1 MFLDINSEMKLTPE
15 NEIVESV
22 LYKIYGG
29 FDGLEDLLIKFN
41 DKYNPAKWKFSH
53 TDFEDFYNGKN
64 IELSFFENE
73 IYVKAEN
80 HTIVFNDFYEE
91 NFLFNYEPTA
101 YDSFNDKRNILHNV
115 LSIINKFCFEDE
127 FSENQKSIIINNI
140 VSRISHEIDKSEKC
154 TKKENEILFDKLI
167 YISNGYKATYDK
179 IYELFGTYINIE
191 KKEFTN
197 LEAIKNFS
205 KKATKKSPN
214 WHLVFNDILNGKIVL
229 IGEYNPQCFYEN
241 IPFDNPTQLG
251 DYLDKLYNKEK
262 SRLRSILTE
271 TMANSNTSKNIFHK
285 NKKKKLKE
293 MIDKSTVNE
302 ICDYFKN
309 KYNMLFSTDL
319 KKT

>member
-1 MFLDINSEMKLTPE
+1 M
-15 NEIVESV
+15 
-22 LYKIYGG
+22 
-29 FDGLEDLLIKFN
+29 
-41 DKYNPAKWKFSH
+41 
-53 TDFEDFYNGKN
+53 
-64 IELSFFENE
+64 
-73 IYVKAEN
+73 
-80 HTIVFNDFYEE
+80 
-91 NFLFNYEPTA
+91 FNYEPTA
-101 YDSFNDKRNILHNV
+101 YDSFNDKQNVLHNV
-115 LSIINKFCFEDE
+115 LSIISKLCFDDE
-127 FSENQKSIIINNI
+127 FSENQKATLIESI
-140 VSRISHEIDKSEKC
+140 VLKISLEIDKSEMC
-154 TKKENEILFDKLI
+154 TKDENEILFDKLI
-167 YISNGYKATYDK
+167 YISNGYKATYNK
-179 IYELFGTYINIE
+179 IYELFGKYINVE
-191 KKEFTN
+191 KKIFQDSKIINQNKENKSVNSPEITV
-197 LEAIKNFS
+197 S
-205 KKATKKSPN
+205 KKIIPN